1 MKSFLN
7 NTNLKEINQK
17 LPEFIQSINKT
28 NEEVTNYINNSK
40 INEIEINENEKEESM
55 RENCV
60 RANCVHDLNF
70 FFVFSITAFLL
81 YF

>member
-40 INEIEINENEKEESM
+40 INEIEINENEKEE
-55 RENCV
+55 
-60 RANCVHDLNF
+60 
-70 FFVFSITAFLL
+70 
-81 YF
+81 